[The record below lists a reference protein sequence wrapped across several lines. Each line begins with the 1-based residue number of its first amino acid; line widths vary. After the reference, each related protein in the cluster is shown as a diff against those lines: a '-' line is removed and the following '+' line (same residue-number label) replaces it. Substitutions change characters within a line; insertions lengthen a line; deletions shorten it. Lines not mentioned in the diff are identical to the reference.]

1 MNITIHHAPLV
12 ADRYLSQQNT
22 AQTEVPS
29 RLRGIFYLSDTEI
42 YGI

>member
-1 MNITIHHAPLV
+1 MNVTIHHAPLV

-22 AQTEVPS
+22 AQTEVLS
-29 RLRGIFYLSDTEI
+29 RLRGILFC